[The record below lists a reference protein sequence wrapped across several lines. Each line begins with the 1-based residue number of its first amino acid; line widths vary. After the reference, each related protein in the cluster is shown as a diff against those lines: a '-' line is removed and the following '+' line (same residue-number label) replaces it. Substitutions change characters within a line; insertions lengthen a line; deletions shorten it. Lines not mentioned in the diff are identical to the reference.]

1 MTSSS
6 GSTAGRV
13 EADEA
18 ARSDKQQQ
26 TTPPP
31 PPPPQARTGGFLGR
45 HRLSAAI
52 TRLDQEIL
60 SLQVLFLPPLFVRP
74 PLSTNQF
81 LVIPLLSPFSCHDQ
95 QVPPLAAF
103 TGIYIDSVKN
113 LAPLLKLYQKAKTD
127 RISLFPCIGTPHAQ
141 EIWILWVS

>member
-1 MTSSS
+1 MSMTSSS

-13 EADEA
+13 EAGEA

-31 PPPPQARTGGFLGR
+31 PPPLPLPQARTGGFLGR

-60 SLQVLFLPPLFVRP
+60 SLQEEINELETMDPSSAACQEGPEDVSWDRWFQRVR
-74 PLSTNQF
+74 SSRGHKWWTHKG
-81 LVIPLLSPFSCHDQ
+81 SDFS
-95 QVPPLAAF
+95 
-103 TGIYIDSVKN
+103 
-113 LAPLLKLYQKAKTD
+113 
-127 RISLFPCIGTPHAQ
+127 
-141 EIWILWVS
+141 

>member
-1 MTSSS
+1 MSMTSSS

-13 EADEA
+13 EAGEA

-31 PPPPQARTGGFLGR
+31 PPLPLPQARTGGFLGR

-60 SLQVLFLPPLFVRP
+60 SLQEEINELETMDPSSAACQEVL
-74 PLSTNQF
+74 LSMEGKPE
-81 LVIPLLSPFSCHDQ
+81 PLLPVTRGPEDVSWDRWFQRVRSSRGHKWWTHKGSDFS
-95 QVPPLAAF
+95 
-103 TGIYIDSVKN
+103 
-113 LAPLLKLYQKAKTD
+113 
-127 RISLFPCIGTPHAQ
+127 
-141 EIWILWVS
+141 